1 MTRTTRKLSPITPPH
16 FDAHA
21 TKEQRAKAVLLSDVA
36 VVAQDPR
43 AQLPLTTRHTHATIV
58 PKEKEIP
65 HDNNPKA
72 KEKAKTT
79 RLAALALAHPNLN
92 PVLTVV
98 APVTTLAIAS
108 NALLMRKQQQP
119 QSNKQIKT
127 L

>member
-1 MTRTTRKLSPITPPH
+1 MKRKHSPTTPTPS
-16 FDAHA
+16 DAHA

-36 VVAQDPR
+36 VVAQEPR

-65 HDNNPKA
+65 NDNNPKA
-72 KEKAKTT
+72 KAKAKTT
-79 RLAALALAHPNLN
+79 RHAALALAHPNLT

-98 APVTTLAIAS
+98 AQVTTLAIVS

-119 QSNKQIKT
+119 QSSKQIKT